1 MRGSRSDVE
10 QRGGRKSRQ
19 DNSKAPRCVDQQ
31 QQQQE
36 LELERV
42 RQDYVKYRAI
52 MLPSV
57 RLSVRLSVCFIDR
70 RQQQRPAGLLLS
82 AVRTG

>member
-1 MRGSRSDVE
+1 VE
-10 QRGGRKSRQ
+10 QRGGGKSRQ
-19 DNSKAPRCVDQQ
+19 DNSKAPRCVDQ

-57 RLSVRLSVCFIDR
+57 RLSVRLSVSFIDR

-82 AVRTG
+82 AVRAG